1 MKKSFPE
8 KPIAELLSIKEEKA
22 ILFTPLTEEQQ
33 TKLIEYIKAY
43 SLVAKSPNKKQELND
58 QLRKHHK
65 ITFDDIL
72 AIGGTSIETRLAN
85 SYMEMN
91 FMDCSG
97 VKKRNYKC
105 FVFKNWRKNN
115 ITNNPMHQDG
125 SCSWNCLM
133 TKLHHPKYGVVYT
146 IPVELLPKFNID
158 ESN

>member
-8 KPIAELLSIKEEKA
+8 NPIAELLSIKEGKA
-22 ILFTPLTEEQQ
+22 IIFTPLTEEQQ
-33 TKLIEYIKAY
+33 TKLLEYIKAY
-43 SLVAKSPNKKQELND
+43 SLVAKSISKKQELND
-58 QLRKHHK
+58 QLKKYHK

-72 AIGGTSIETRLAN
+72 AIGGTTIETRLAN

-91 FMDCSG
+91 YMDCSG

-146 IPVELLPKFNID
+146 VPIELLPKFNID